1 MWLEARLICVGVG
14 AAVRDSRRVLTRH
27 SCSRDGVGCGDD
39 RNEGKVTKTRT
50 EATGTTV
57 RARSFRNSRLL

>member
-27 SCSRDGVGCGDD
+27 SCSRDGVRYGGRSERRKSDEDADGGDGH
-39 RNEGKVTKTRT
+39 N
-50 EATGTTV
+50 GTCSIV
-57 RARSFRNSRLL
+57 